1 VDRPPAD
8 PTKLLAALGEWESG
22 EVPAGR
28 TMGNL
33 KTGGFRELLEHL
45 AASGDG
51 AGPSAGD
58 VPVADLL
65 GSWMEWETGATP
77 PGEVLAALHAAGLRV
92 LLTSLVAPAG

>member
-8 PTKLLAALGEWESG
+8 PTKLLAALGEWETG

-33 KTGGFRELLEHL
+33 KTGGLRDVLEHL

-51 AGPSAGD
+51 AGEG
-58 VPVADLL
+58 VAVGDLL

-77 PGEVLAALHAAGLRV
+77 PGEVLAALHGAGLRA
-92 LLTSLVAPAG
+92 LLTSLVAPTG